1 MRPGIVT
8 PDTGVMTILT
18 PLDWAALAFFVAAWV
33 GYGRAIEH
41 GRLARHTLNGAMHSF
56 REHWMERM
64 LAREVR
70 IVDTQIMASLQ
81 NGTAFFASTS
91 LLAVGGSLA
100 LLRSAEDVVR
110 VVGDLPIGLESSRA
124 AWELKGIGLALIF
137 VYAFYK
143 FAWSY
148 RLFNY
153 AAILLGGTPPREEAD
168 TAAARAHVR
177 RTARMTTAAGRHF
190 NRGQRAFFFALGYL
204 GWFLSPVVLVV
215 STAAVVMVMAMRQ
228 FRSDGH
234 DAVLDRRHPPEAS

>member
-1 MRPGIVT
+1 MIGFGT
-8 PDTGVMTILT
+8 
-18 PLDWAALAFFVAAWV
+18 LDIIGAAFFAAAWI
-33 GYGRAIEH
+33 GYHFAVEMGPHAGKSLNMRMNLRRARWIRESMGRD
-41 GRLARHTLNGAMHSF
+41 N
-56 REHWMERM
+56 
-64 LAREVR
+64 R

-100 LLRSAEDVVR
+100 LLRSADDVVR

-153 AAILLGGTPPREEAD
+153 AAILLGGTPPREEAG
-168 TAAARAHVR
+168 TPAAQAHVR

-215 STAAVVMVMAMRQ
+215 STVAVLIVMAMRQ
-228 FRSDGH
+228 FQSDGH
-234 DAVLDRRHPPEAS
+234 DAVLDR